1 MYEPGNV
8 GERIMGREGASTT
21 QIVTLQRLEEEK
33 SRIVKRRKEAASKIK
48 RHVLTHDSSIGN

>member
-1 MYEPGNV
+1 MYKPGNV

-33 SRIVKRRKEAASKIK
+33 SRIMRRRKEAASQIK